1 MTWSVIIFLLIF
13 VITILFGFL
22 VLSLNTGIIQ
32 LDLLFFDLDIS
43 IGTALLIFFLAGFLV
58 TLTLEVIYFLTS
70 RRKSNE

>member
-13 VITILFGFL
+13 AITILFGFL

-32 LDLLFFDLDIS
+32 LDLLFFELDIS
-43 IGTALLIFFLAGFLV
+43 IGTALLMFFLAGFLV

>member
-32 LDLLFFDLDIS
+32 LDLLFFELDIS